1 MALQMVL
8 ESADSAVHADFLE
21 AYAKIDCVR
30 SWNTRSLIMVNWYAD
45 ASARAVN
52 AQPVKQQEF
61 DLAGDSRPY
70 AEFYAYLK
78 TLPEFASAA
87 DV

>member
-1 MALQMVL
+1 MALQVVL
-8 ESADSAVHADFLE
+8 ESADSAVHADFIE

-45 ASARAVN
+45 SSARAVN
-52 AQPVKQQEF
+52 ALPVKQKEF
-61 DLAGDSRPY
+61 DLAGDSRSY
-70 AEFYAYLK
+70 AEFYVWLK
-78 TLPEFASAA
+78 TQPEFADAI